1 MKSVCKK
8 CDGSTLIEIV
18 ISMAIIAIIS
28 IGVYKGYLLLIK
40 HTKEG
45 EVKQTAALIG
55 KKTVEEIKSI
65 KVFNGTLNLDGN
77 PITLSEDAITKSY
90 TTPLHLD
97 AEYKICDDQTNDD
110 YLYIEEITLTP
121 TENSESE
128 TITIDKNNISNNIS
142 NNNILED
149 TLYLGKDKIN
159 GDYIRDNVSE
169 NNVESQDSKIKIY
182 MYIQTK
188 KYENENKKVVT
199 VKDSRG
205 KNLLDD
211 KELGIVLD
219 KSSNKKNEVNI
230 YMNFKEYIKEASKD
244 LESIEV
250 YVSNKNEE
258 ENSETNIYLQKS
270 SDVNVNVTFNEGE
283 GYIYNDRAQD
293 YESNKV
299 GALYDVEIK
308 IKKKDSEEKD
318 FLFTGHSTQNINVN

>member
-1 MKSVCKK
+1 MKNNSKK
-8 CDGSTLIEIV
+8 HGGFTLIEII
-18 ISMAIIAIIS
+18 ISMTLLAIIS

-65 KVFNGTLNLDGN
+65 KVFNGTLNLDGK
-77 PITLSEDAITKSY
+77 PITLSEEAITKSY
-90 TTPLHLD
+90 TKFLHLD
-97 AEYKICDDQTNDD
+97 AKYKICDDQTNDD
-110 YLYIEEITLTP
+110 YIYIEEITLTP
-121 TENSESE
+121 TENSEGE
-128 TITIDKNNISNNIS
+128 TITVDKNNISNNIG

-149 TLYLGKDKIN
+149 TFYLGKDKSS
-159 GDYIRDNVSE
+159 GDYISRDNISK
-169 NNVESQDSKIKIY
+169 NNVEIQDGKIRIY
-182 MYIQTK
+182 MYIQTQ
-188 KYENENKKVVT
+188 KYENENKKVLSVRNS
-199 VKDSRG
+199 KG

-219 KSSNKKNEVNI
+219 KSNNKKNEVNI
-230 YMNFKEYIKEASKD
+230 YMNFNKYIKEPGKD
-244 LESIEV
+244 LESVEV

-293 YESNKV
+293 YENNKI
-299 GALYDVEIK
+299 GPLYDVEVK
-308 IKKKDSEEKD
+308 IKKKGSED
-318 FLFTGHSTQNINVN
+318 FLFTGYSTQNINVN